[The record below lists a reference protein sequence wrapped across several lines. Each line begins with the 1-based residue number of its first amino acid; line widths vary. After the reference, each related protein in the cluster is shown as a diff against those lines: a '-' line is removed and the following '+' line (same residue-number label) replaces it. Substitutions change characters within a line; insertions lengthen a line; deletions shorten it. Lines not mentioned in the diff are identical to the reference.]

1 MRGLW
6 WVVGGVP
13 GAGGEELSCA
23 ERVLGTVRASDGTA
37 VAAAA
42 ACAGVGVGLGVLA
55 PVASGT
61 ADGGSEAAGLD
72 GVLEVWVEGVARDLD
87 L

>member
-6 WVVGGVP
+6 WIVGGVP

-37 VAAAA
+37 VPAVA
-42 ACAGVGVGLGVLA
+42 ACAGVRVGLGMLA
-55 PVASGT
+55 PVATGT
-61 ADGGSEAAGLD
+61 ADGGSEVARLD
-72 GVLEVWVEGVARDLD
+72 GALEAWVEGVARDLE